1 MPKAVWYIS
10 YKLIEGANVK
20 DFLLASK
27 KCHDDSMSKN
37 KGFISWDVL
46 RDGDTWVDVV
56 TFETME
62 DAENAEGDGN
72 ETTTHPSAL
81 AFYAFID
88 PDTLKHASY
97 IVEKIH

>member
-10 YKLIEGANVK
+10 YKLVEGASVE

-37 KGFISWDVL
+37 KGFISWEVL

-56 TFETME
+56 TFETLD
-62 DAENAEGDGN
+62 DAKNAEGDGN
-72 ETTTHPSAL
+72 EATKHPSAIE
-81 AFYAFID
+81 FYSFID
-88 PDTLKHASY
+88 PTTLKDTSY
-97 IVEKIH
+97 ILEKSH